1 MKRLIPYALFSSAL
15 VALAFPFSALALTFD
30 YFNQRGPNDQMP
42 LCSVLEGRTFAEL
55 VGCVISIFNAVIP
68 LLAVLAIIIF
78 FWGVIRY
85 IASSG
90 GAKEHVEGRQFL
102 LWGII
107 ALFVLFSIWGIIR
120 ILKATFFP

>member
-1 MKRLIPYALFSSAL
+1 MKRFIPHTA
-15 VALAFPFSALALTFD
+15 VAFTLAALALPLAAFAD
-30 YFNQRGPNDQMP
+30 NPSQGPYT
-42 LCSVLEGRTFAEL
+42 SGGISGYTFAGL
-55 VGCVISIFNAVIP
+55 VQYKIVPIINAAIP
-68 LLAVLAIIIF
+68 LLASIAIIIF

-90 GAKEHVEGRQFL
+90 GAKEHVEGRRLL

-107 ALFVLFSIWGIIR
+107 ALFVLFSIWGIIG

>member
-1 MKRLIPYALFSSAL
+1 MKRLVPYALFSSAL
-15 VALAFPFSALALTFD
+15 AAFAYPFSVLALTFD
-30 YFNQRGPNDQMP
+30 YYNQRGPNDQMP
-42 LCSVLEGRTFAEL
+42 LCSVLGGRTFAEL
-55 VGCVISIFNAVIP
+55 VGCFVSIINAAIP
-68 LLAVLAIIIF
+68 LLATIALILF

-90 GAKEHVEGRQFL
+90 GAKEHVEGREFL

-120 ILKATFFP
+120 ILRATFSF